1 MTRELCVHISG
12 KFDSERERLHFDVER
27 MSL

>member
-1 MTRELCVHISG
+1 MTKGLCVHISG
-12 KFDSERERLHFDVER
+12 KFDSERERLHFDVEH